1 MATRR
6 PRRGV
11 RLRVGARRAAGGG
24 PDGRPG
30 SGGVAG
36 RGGVLCR
43 RPQHRTPAT
52 RALASGR
59 GSCRRATPFV
69 GSELPSRPAAP
80 PAPRF
85 LPHPTRG
92 FCLPSG
98 TWLLY
103 LPCTW
108 SVGLAA
114 EPGCLPDWH
123 MLSLFGIGAVLMRG
137 AGCTINDMWD
147 RGYDKK
153 VERAPWACEDLGK

>member
-1 MATRR
+1 MPAASAARPGHTRPCFGQR
-6 PRRGV
+6 VLPKSNAVRRQ
-11 RLRVGARRAAGGG
+11 RAA
-24 PDGRPG
+24 
-30 SGGVAG
+30 V
-36 RGGVLCR
+36 
-43 RPQHRTPAT
+43 
-52 RALASGR
+52 
-59 GSCRRATPFV
+59 
-69 GSELPSRPAAP
+69 PSRGP

>member
-1 MATRR
+1 MAKREAAAVW
-6 PRRGV
+6 RGGGV
-11 RLRVGARRAAGGG
+11 SCAGGLSTA
-24 PDGRPG
+24 PRPHAALLRAEG
-30 SGGVAG
+30 LAEEQ
-36 RGGVLCR
+36 R
-43 RPQHRTPAT
+43 RSSA
-52 RALASGR
+52 A
-59 GSCRRATPFV
+59 SCRRVP
-69 GSELPSRPAAP
+69 RP

-85 LPHPTRG
+85 LPHPARG

-123 MLSLFGIGAVLMRG
+123 MLSLFGLGAVLMRG

-147 RGYDKK
+147 SGYDRK
-153 VERAPWACEDLGK
+153 VERAPWACGDLGK